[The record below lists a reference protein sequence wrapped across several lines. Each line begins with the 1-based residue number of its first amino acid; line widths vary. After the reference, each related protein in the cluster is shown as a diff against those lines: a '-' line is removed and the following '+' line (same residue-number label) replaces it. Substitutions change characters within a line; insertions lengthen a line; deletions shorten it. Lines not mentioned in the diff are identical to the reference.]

1 MYLKGPLGHRIALKK
16 GTKKQLLLEQLQMC
30 SSMSTK
36 FGYTNIT
43 GATLFQG
50 QIAEKGVKS
59 PYLTMAA

>member
-1 MYLKGPLGHRIALKK
+1 
-16 GTKKQLLLEQLQMC
+16 MC